1 MNKARVKIRLKSF
14 DSRLLDK
21 FVREVVMTAKRNGA
35 VVVGPV
41 PLPKKISRFT
51 VNKSV
56 HVHKKSREQF
66 EYVVYK
72 RLLRISSF
80 SAQLMNTFTDFQLPA
95 GVEAKVEVENE

>member
-1 MNKARVKIRLKSF
+1 MNKARVKIKLRSY

-35 VVVGPV
+35 VVNGPI

-51 VNKSV
+51 VNRSV

-66 EYVVYK
+66 QYVVYK
-72 RLLRISSF
+72 RLLKISSF
-80 SAQLMNTFTDFQLPA
+80 NAQLMQTLTNFQLPA
-95 GVEAKVEVENE
+95 GVNVKVEVESE